1 MRTSYVPFMALLL
14 GIGLPFSARSF
25 GQEIEKPTKTPFQE
39 TADSILDSCI
49 LPLIEYWHFPHFT
62 SWARFK
68 GGDGDAEF
76 QKECQTFPA
85 DLMKAL
91 ANPESVDHDSAV
103 AFLARYAML
112 ARGHAARL
120 SERNLSVAVERA
132 LAPHT
137 AKIREAL
144 LGSLQSKAA
153 KTRLLAAVALLS
165 LDESHAKA
173 NEILEA
179 SAASTD
185 TELLSETS
193 EIIAA
198 AHLTSPQAINYLRR
212 LLKHRDKNVRHEA
225 ASAVITLGRSAR
237 DLAPA
242 LIAFL
247 ETGKDAEG
255 SYDYPFTIGFPQF
268 GNLALM
274 ALESLKEHAKPAL
287 PTILARFAKA
297 NDEDQVAMLACLAH
311 IGHQD
316 DACLALVR
324 GCLRSEKSKLK
335 LAAACALLHLV
346 PGDREAADLLKKALA
361 DRATTTRVLDLGG
374 ASTHPAVEM
383 CKRFGPPSR
392 AIAASLLPML
402 DDQTEDVRIHAMLA
416 LGRIGP
422 LAREAVPGLEKLL
435 AREEDHMT
443 HTCSSTR
450 AAAFALAQIGGKEG
464 AAALLRVADS
474 NASSACWA
482 ILYLPD
488 LGDDLPPAALDVLV
502 RALQCNDERSQTA
515 TVALYKRHQVA
526 PIALSNLGERARPV
540 RRELERLLDDPEVG
554 WIIDTALRRIPE
566 NPR

>member
-1 MRTSYVPFMALLL
+1 MALLL

-25 GQEIEKPTKTPFQE
+25 SQEIEEPKKTPFQE

-49 LPLIEYWHFPHFT
+49 LPLVVYWHFPHFT

-68 GGDGDAEF
+68 GGHGDAEF
-76 QKECQTFPA
+76 LTKCKTFP
-85 DLMKAL
+85 DELMKAV

-112 ARGHAARL
+112 TRGHAARL
-120 SERNLSVAVERA
+120 SERNLSVAVEHA

-153 KTRLLAAVALLS
+153 KSRLLAAEALLS
-165 LDESHAKA
+165 LDVSHAKA
-173 NEILEA
+173 NKVLEA
-179 SAASTD
+179 SAASVD
-185 TELLSETS
+185 TELVT
-193 EIIAA
+193 EICGFIWV
-198 AHLTSPQAINYLRR
+198 AHLTSPQAINCLRR
-212 LLKHRDKNVRHEA
+212 LLKHRDMSVRHEA

-237 DLAPA
+237 DLAPD
-242 LIAFL
+242 LVAFL

-255 SYDYPFTIGFPQF
+255 SYSYPFAEAMPRD

-274 ALESLKEHAKPAL
+274 ALESLKDHAKPAL

-346 PGDREAADLLKKALA
+346 PCDQEATDLLKKALA
-361 DRATTTRVLDLGG
+361 DRATTTRVLDLDQAFGG

-402 DDQTEDVRIHAMLA
+402 DDQTEDIRIHATLA

-435 AREEDHMT
+435 AREEDAMT

-450 AAAFALAQIGGKEG
+450 AAAIALAQIGGKE

-474 NASSACWA
+474 NASGACWA
-482 ILYLPD
+482 MLYLPD
-488 LGDDLPPAALDVLV
+488 LGDDLPPNALDVLV
-502 RALQCNDERSQTA
+502 RALQCNDERSQTS
-515 TVALYKRHQVA
+515 TIALYKRHQVA

-540 RRELERLLDDPEVG
+540 RRELERLLDDPEIG